1 MSYSD
6 YGASISDYDTTE
18 SRPDKALVVECK
30 YDEAVRKIR
39 FTSTR
44 TCSYE
49 LLRQRVSPA
58 CCDIDSQA

>member
-18 SRPDKALVVECK
+18 ARPDRALVVECK

-39 FTSTR
+39 FSSTR
-44 TCSYE
+44 TCSFE
-49 LLRQRVSPA
+49 LLRQRVSLA
-58 CCDIDSQA
+58 QFSIG